1 MDTHSIIYRSS
12 KIFYRTAG
20 KGRPVILIHGFAEDG
35 NIWNRQVDFL
45 KGHFRLIIPDL
56 PGSGRSELIPDMSI
70 EGMADLIKEIIDIET
85 ANSLLPEKGSVV
97 AVGHSMGGYI
107 ILALAEKY
115 PALLSAFALVHS
127 SAYADS
133 EEKKSTRL
141 KSIGF
146 IQKNGAH
153 EFLKAAIP
161 NLFTPA
167 NNENPSNSFI
177 SDLIEK
183 AKDFSPEALTAY
195 YHAMINRPDRTHI
208 FKNFLHPVLLI
219 IGEHD
224 NAVPFE
230 QSMQQTYLPNCPYIH
245 ILRKSAHMGML
256 EETEKV
262 NTALLAFL
270 KD

>member
-1 MDTHSIIYRSS
+1 
-12 KIFYRTAG
+12 
-20 KGRPVILIHGFAEDG
+20 
-35 NIWNRQVDFL
+35 
-45 KGHFRLIIPDL
+45 
-56 PGSGRSELIPDMSI
+56 MSI

-85 ANSLLPEKGSVV
+85 ANNSIPEKSSVV

-107 ILALAEKY
+107 ILALAEKS

-127 SAYADS
+127 SAYADN

-161 NLFTPA
+161 NLFTPD
-167 NNENPSNSFI
+167 NNDNPDNSFI
-177 SDLIEK
+177 ADLIEK
-183 AKDFSPEALTAY
+183 SKDFSPEALTAY
-195 YHAMINRPDRTHI
+195 YHAMINRSDRTHI
-208 FKNFLHPVLLI
+208 LKNFLHPVLLI

-245 ILRKSAHMGML
+245 ILRRSAHMGML